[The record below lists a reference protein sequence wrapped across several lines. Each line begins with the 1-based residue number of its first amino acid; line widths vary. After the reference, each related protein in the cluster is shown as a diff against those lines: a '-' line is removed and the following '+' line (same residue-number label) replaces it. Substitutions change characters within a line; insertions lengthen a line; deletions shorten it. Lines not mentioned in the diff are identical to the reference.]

1 MSLADDIQNAI
12 DQNDLGVFRNLMKS
26 MNKQDLEDFINAVN
40 NKDVPAVP
48 ITKALEL
55 RGYTLDPKR
64 INEYR
69 RAMNRVK
76 YGTDGKRVT

>member
-1 MSLADDIQNAI
+1 MSLADDIQNQV
-12 DQNDLGVFRNLMKS
+12 DMNDLGKFRNLIKS
-26 MNKQDLEDFINAVN
+26 LDKQDLEDFINAVN
-40 NKDVPAVP
+40 NKDIPAVP

-69 RAMNRVK
+69 RGMNRVK
-76 YGTDGKRVT
+76 YGTDGKRVI